1 MSIGEMRWA
10 NFRCTPRERRI
21 KSGKPRLTFR
31 ATSADPER
39 RIPSF
44 SEFNKN
50 PKASEIELAVRRL
63 AEEHYA
69 SLLSPRYALPS
80 SILFRFTFPIASL
93 SLRTFHSFLF
103 SFLPSFYL
111 PHISSREISSIP
123 NNFQTNCVVERYSD
137 TPFRGIEVFVINIG
151 NTTHGLLFCRRINC
165 MSSPGNCGTGSQFR
179 LVSCKNIIT
188 CMLHCI

>member
-1 MSIGEMRWA
+1 M
-10 NFRCTPRERRI
+10 
-21 KSGKPRLTFR
+21 TFR

-44 SEFNKN
+44 LEFNKN
-50 PKASEIELAVRRL
+50 PKASEIELVVRRL

-69 SLLSPRYALPS
+69 FLLSPRLLCIALFDFISLYFPY
-80 SILFRFTFPIASL
+80 RFL
-93 SLRTFHSFLF
+93 SLRTFHSFL
-103 SFLPSFYL
+103 SFPSFIL
-111 PHISSREISSIP
+111 SSSYFVERRISSIP
-123 NNFQTNCVVERYSD
+123 NNFQTNCVVERYLD
-137 TPFRGIEVFVINIG
+137 TPFRGRIEVFVINIG